1 MIRPNRSIFTRPDP
15 RLLTAAVTGA
25 LALGTGVAVVAG
37 PLTMAAVATL
47 LAGAALVLAGRRI
60 PAVFQVTLAGLLVG
74 YLFFGKG
81 FAYIGVG
88 AAYVGEVGVALAVA
102 ATIVSLGR
110 WRVGAVEVLLL
121 AFIGWGAVRTVP
133 YVGQYGPL
141 ALRDAVTWGY
151 GLVAIG
157 VAATLTGPSI
167 RAAVRAYRRIVPVAV
182 VWFPIAAVLT
192 IVFGAMIPAVPGSPV
207 PFIFF
212 KGGDTGVHLAGIA
225 AFTLVG
231 LYGGGPVREALL
243 WAGWA
248 ASGAIVAALNRG
260 GMIAAATSALAL
272 LFVRRL
278 SHWLVLVAVAVVLLT
293 GAFVADPRIDLG
305 VQRTV
310 SFQQLVENVTSIFVN
325 RPDTTTQA
333 TKEWRIQ
340 WWNTIIA
347 YTIDGPYF
355 WTGKGYGIN
364 LADSDGFQV
373 NADLSLR
380 APHSAHFEILAR
392 SGVPGLALWILLQ
405 AAWAAAMLRAAIR
418 ARAGGRTWWL
428 AVIAWLF
435 VYWLAAIVNMSVD
448 VYLGGP
454 QGGIWFWAVFGA
466 GLAVTR
472 MVRDGEPE
480 PEPPGRSLAAARGLL
495 ARLVPGRGARTG
507 ARQAAESDA
516 VARNAYQSALK
527 LATGAPLAPAPPTAR
542 SVGAPTSAT
551 PTAPAPVATPAAVP
565 ARVSAWA
572 TPPIQP
578 AEQSAAPVGEAPEE
592 SPAPPRRRQPGK
604 TAPDFLLRAP
614 TSVTRVADDFFD
626 GLIRRDEGDR

>member
-1 MIRPNRSIFTRPDP
+1 M
-15 RLLTAAVTGA
+15 VTGA
-25 LALGTGVAVVAG
+25 LALGVGVAVVAG
-37 PLTMAAVATL
+37 PLTMAAVAAL

-88 AAYVGEVGVALAVA
+88 AGGAYVGEVGVALAVA
-102 ATIVSLGR
+102 ATIVSIGR

-121 AFIGWGAVRTVP
+121 AFIAWGAVRTVP

-141 ALRDAVTWGY
+141 ALRDAVTWVY
-151 GLVAIG
+151 ALVAIG
-157 VAATLTGPSI
+157 VSATFTAPAL
-167 RAAVRAYRRIVPVAV
+167 RAAVGLYRRIVPLAVA
-182 VWFPIAAVLT
+182 WFPIAAVLT
-192 IVFGAMIPAVPGSPV
+192 IVFGDQIPAVPGSPV
-207 PFIFF
+207 PFVYF

-260 GMIAAATSALAL
+260 GMIAATTSALAL

-293 GAFVADPRIDLG
+293 GAFLADPRIDLG
-305 VQRTV
+305 RQRSV
-310 SFQQLVENVTSIFVN
+310 SFQQLVENVTSIFVD
-325 RPDTTTQA
+325 RPDTNTQA

-340 WWNTIIA
+340 WWNTIIG

-373 NADLSLR
+373 LADRSLR

-466 GLAVTR
+466 GLAVAR
-472 MVRDGEPE
+472 MVRSGEP
-480 PEPPGRSLAAARGLL
+480 
-495 ARLVPGRGARTG
+495 
-507 ARQAAESDA
+507 D
-516 VARNAYQSALK
+516 
-527 LATGAPLAPAPPTAR
+527 
-542 SVGAPTSAT
+542 
-551 PTAPAPVATPAAVP
+551 PAPVPGDPNPGAGPAHASGAEAP
-565 ARVSAWA
+565 AGAAYSVDALSDSVA
-572 TPPIQP
+572 
-578 AEQSAAPVGEAPEE
+578 SAAPAGPGAAAPGT
-592 SPAPPRRRQPGK
+592 RRGGRRTIPS
-604 TAPDFLLRAP
+604 TNR
-614 TSVTRVADDFFD
+614 
-626 GLIRRDEGDR
+626 GLFEK